1 MLLTVS
7 LLCIVTFIA
16 GLIDSIAGGG
26 GLLRLPALLIA
37 GSRRNRPSAPTSSQ
51 AR

>member
-16 GLIDSIAGGG
+16 GLIDSIAG
-26 GLLRLPALLIA
+26 
-37 GSRRNRPSAPTSSQ
+37 RRRTAQAAPPS
-51 AR
+51 

>member
-37 GSRRNRPSAPTSSQ
+37 GHENCPEPLAL
-51 AR
+51 

>member
-26 GLLRLPALLIA
+26 GLRL
-37 GSRRNRPSAPTSSQ
+37 
-51 AR
+51 

>member
-16 GLIDSIAGGG
+16 GLIDSIAGDFTEENT
-26 GLLRLPALLIA
+26 GLVDIKSL
-37 GSRRNRPSAPTSSQ
+37 
-51 AR
+51 